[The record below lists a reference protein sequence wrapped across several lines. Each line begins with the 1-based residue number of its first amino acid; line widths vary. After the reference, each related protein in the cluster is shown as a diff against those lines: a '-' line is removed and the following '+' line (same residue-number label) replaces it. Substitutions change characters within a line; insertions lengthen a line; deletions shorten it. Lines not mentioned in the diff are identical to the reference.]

1 MHIETTTPT
10 TSVVRARRGAIAA
23 VVALACAA
31 LLSACGS
38 SNSSSTTSTST
49 TNLNTNRVALSIEQS
64 VLAERHLH
72 VTVTCPATVPQEK
85 GRTFVCIAT
94 GHSTKTPSVV
104 TKTPFKVTVENSKG
118 YVTYKGE

>member
-38 SNSSSTTSTST
+38 SNSSTTSTST